1 MKSTEGIIEKIL
13 LDARERAKEITD
25 KAEFDKALCEKAT
38 EKWTS
43 DYLNEQRTAL
53 KKQTQDIVDRKL
65 MLSKLDK
72 RKIALATKQEI
83 IEEIIQKVLGELQ
96 GLKKRDYLAYVV
108 KLLQENANDGDQIVL
123 SCDKIL
129 CKQDLESLD
138 VVKQKNLTFAN
149 SCGGFLGG
157 IMLVGKVCDK
167 DLSFKAVIE
176 ENRESIISKVTA
188 ELFN

>member
-72 RKIALATKQEI
+72 RKI
-83 IEEIIQKVLGELQ
+83 
-96 GLKKRDYLAYVV
+96 D
-108 KLLQENANDGDQIVL
+108 
-123 SCDKIL
+123 S
-129 CKQDLESLD
+129 
-138 VVKQKNLTFAN
+138 
-149 SCGGFLGG
+149 
-157 IMLVGKVCDK
+157 
-167 DLSFKAVIE
+167 
-176 ENRESIISKVTA
+176 
-188 ELFN
+188 